1 MFNKENKPKDLLKD
15 LSKVL
20 KEEGDFVQQLSEVAT
35 KGAELHA
42 RLEAIQKAL
51 EEDPCAYNTKE
62 ADKMVKKAEEKYKS
76 ELEGKMKE
84 AATDKL
90 KDSK

>member
-20 KEEGDFVQQLSEVAT
+20 KEEGDFVQELSEVAT

-42 RLEAIQKAL
+42 RLEAIEKAL
-51 EEDPCAYNTKE
+51 KEDPCAYNSKE
-62 ADKMVKKAEEKYKS
+62 ADKMVKKAEEKYSS
-76 ELEGKMKE
+76 ELENNMKE
-84 AATDKL
+84 AASDKL
-90 KDSK
+90 KTSK

>member
-62 ADKMVKKAEEKYKS
+62 ADKMVKK
-76 ELEGKMKE
+76 
-84 AATDKL
+84 L
-90 KDSK
+90 KKNIKVN

>member
-15 LSKVL
+15 LSKIL
-20 KEEGDFVQQLSEVAT
+20 KEEGDFVQELSEVAT

-42 RLEAIQKAL
+42 RLEAIEKAL
-51 EEDPCAYNTKE
+51 KEDPCAYNSKE

-76 ELEGKMKE
+76 ELENSMKE
-84 AATDKL
+84 AASDQLET
-90 KDSK
+90 SK

>member
-20 KEEGDFVQQLSEVAT
+20 KEEGDFVQELSAVAT

-51 EEDPCAYNTKE
+51 KEDPCAYNTKE
-62 ADKMVKKAEEKYKS
+62 ADKMVKKAEEKYTS
-76 ELEGKMKE
+76 ELENSMKE

-90 KDSK
+90 EKSK